1 MACGLHADSMPI
13 ACRLLRIYYNY
24 SRAHHAVQVLERGQS
39 RDYESVRDTGCPVIG
54 RRRPPGVEL
63 RRPVRG
69 NRAVYGFDLCTV
81 VNGYGSTIDTRGP
94 RGIRLR
100 NTRPTA
106 TRAKQPWCMEATR
119 GTTRNRDHPCP
130 VRRGRVRA
138 GVSWCVV
145 RDVRYLRNLACR
157 PRPGYG
163 RLSVVLRL
171 LRIIS

>member
-24 SRAHHAVQVLERGQS
+24 SRARTTQFKFWSADSLETS
-39 RDYESVRDTGCPVIG
+39 RAWSVRDTGFVIG

-106 TRAKQPWCMEATR
+106 SATTRAKQPWCMEATR

-130 VRRGRVRA
+130 VRRARVRA

-163 RLSVVLRL
+163 RLSQC
-171 LRIIS
+171 S